1 MTLVIAISILVSV
14 IAASTP
20 LLLAA
25 TGELV
30 TERSGVLNLG
40 VEGMML
46 MGAVIGVA
54 ATLTTGSWFAGVVAA
69 AAAGAA
75 FSLIFAFLALTLR
88 ANQVASG
95 LALTIFGTGLSAV
108 VGTPFV
114 GRPLARLPVLDL
126 PVLSDL
132 PIIGPLLFG
141 HDVLVYGS
149 IALLLGVGWFLNRS
163 RPGLILRAVGESHD
177 SAHAIGYRVV
187 AIRYAAIAFGGMMA
201 GLAGAHISLALTPF
215 WAEDMTAGRGWIAL
229 ALIVFASWRP
239 PAAPGWRLSLWCR
252 NHCPVACAGLWH
264 SDTVPVPQRVA
275 LSGNGCGTCYHI
287 FERHPRSLECAGL
300 HRPGVLPG
308 SLTQRTDER
317 KEKRK

>member
-1 MTLVIAISILVSV
+1 MDIAISIIISV

-46 MGAVIGVA
+46 MGAVTGVA
-54 ATLTTGSWFAGVVAA
+54 GTLASGSWLVGLIAA
-69 AAAGAA
+69 AAMGAL
-75 FSLIFAFLALTLR
+75 FSLIFGVLVLTLR

-108 VGTPFV
+108 IGTPFV

-126 PVLSDL
+126 PILSDL

-149 IALLLGVGWFLNRS
+149 IAILIAAYWFLFRS
-163 RPGLILRAVGESHD
+163 RLGLVLRAVGESHD
-177 SAHAIGYRVV
+177 SAHAIGYHVLG
-187 AIRYAAIAFGGMMA
+187 IRYAAVAFGGLMA
-201 GLAGAHISLALTPF
+201 GLAGAYISLALTPF
-215 WAEDMTAGRGWIAL
+215 WVENMTAGRGWIAL

-239 PAAPGWRLSLWCR
+239 ARLLVGAYLFGAVTIAQLHVQGFGIPIPSQFLSALPYLATVVVLVIMSSNAGRVRLNAPACIGKAFAPAA
-252 NHCPVACAGLWH
+252 
-264 SDTVPVPQRVA
+264 
-275 LSGNGCGTCYHI
+275 
-287 FERHPRSLECAGL
+287 
-300 HRPGVLPG
+300 
-308 SLTQRTDER
+308 
-317 KEKRK
+317 